1 MKDLLALKEQLA
13 LIEKEIKS
21 LAEKL
26 DQIDK
31 KLSLIE
37 DLELEIKAIKLFL
50 KRNFSDFTKEYPE
63 ILKKIIDRE

>member
-37 DLELEIKAIKLFL
+37 DLDLEIKAIKLFL
-50 KRNFSDFTKEYPE
+50 KRNFPDFTREYPE
-63 ILKKIIDRE
+63 IFKKIRAKE